1 MSSRE
6 QLPLIRNVTRNVLAW
21 FKKIRRTNPLVSH
34 SRRSYNSELSLLHV
48 ALILNRE
55 GRCCDSYEGRCD
67 CGVNIDS
74 CHSRV
79 GNHGEGICQRGVG
92 RDSDRASMNISI
104 RVKLRS
110 PG

>member
-1 MSSRE
+1 ETPRRRYAEETSRIASCS
-6 QLPLIRNVTRNVLAW
+6 PLGYISMEMGW
-21 FKKIRRTNPLVSH
+21 
-34 SRRSYNSELSLLHV
+34 SEILCRVHHV